1 MLNSLILVFIQ
12 NLVLKEQHFRL
23 IFPLRQSM
31 ALVRAHSNSI
41 LLMKKIKPRVIS
53 ISLKRKNQ
61 AHILKESN
69 FKVLLFHI
77 AIHQK
82 VNIVCFFCK

>member
-1 MLNSLILVFIQ
+1 LVFFQ
-12 NLVLKEQHFRL
+12 NLVLKEQYFRL

-31 ALVRAHSNSI
+31 ALVRAHSTSI
-41 LLMKKIKPRVIS
+41 LLMKKINPQVIS
-53 ISLKRKNQ
+53 IGLKRKNL

-69 FKVLLFHI
+69 FKLLLFHI
-77 AIHQK
+77 AIPQK